1 MKKIFTC
8 VLLLLLTATVGFK
21 GCDEND
27 SGVAD
32 WVVTLA
38 KLPKV
43 SAYDFSYHISDDRK
57 AVEFRAVLK
66 NLGYDD
72 ATGPFQIRM
81 AVVATN
87 VHVAPGQIPP
97 QTITQENTITFPA
110 GATISG
116 HHGTP
121 GAGAQV
127 STEPIVGGM
136 PYDPNATYQIFYII
150 DETGDAFHGAN
161 SDVNWLN
168 RTVILRRVS

>member
-1 MKKIFTC
+1 MNKIFAC
-8 VLLLLLTATVGFK
+8 VLALALASTLGFNNCGK
-21 GCDEND
+21 
-27 SGVAD
+27 SGPDASD
-32 WVVTLA
+32 WVVAIA

-43 SAYDFSYHISDDRK
+43 SAYTFSHHVSDNRK
-57 AVEFRAVLK
+57 AVEFRGVLK

-72 ATGPFQIRM
+72 AKGPFQIRM
-81 AVVATN
+81 SVVATN

-110 GATISG
+110 GSSISG

-136 PYDPNATYQIFYII
+136 PYDPEANYQIFFIV
-150 DETGDAFHGAN
+150 DETGTAFAGAN
-161 SDVNWLN
+161 SDVNRFTWSGRLK
-168 RTVILRRVS
+168 